1 MSSSILSIDWLSVTL
16 PATSW
21 TSGDPREILELLDL
35 PKDDFEERDR
45 GFYAYSHSA
54 KICGGAGMV
63 AWGGKRQN
71 GTLHVSFPGSALAFF
86 RDVLERKVT
95 GLLDLLLNL
104 GAKVTRLDLAFD
116 DRPSVSDACPVLFY
130 EKLMGCLC
138 VGAVQ
143 SRMRN
148 YRVVQDKV
156 KIGEV
161 FDAASQG
168 WTIYI
173 GSRCSNSFVRVYNK
187 AAEQAVEGHW
197 VRVELVVKG
206 KKAPVFARAWQAQ
219 GFASGYA
226 VGLLLGLLDFKE
238 QLADSNK
245 SRWPTAA
252 FWVDFLGTFEKVTVA
267 VTAKM
272 RSAEQ
277 TRQWVFRQVAP
288 ALAVLDLVW
297 GDNIWLNLVED
308 GASRFQPIHYAMV
321 LAAGGGVPVPAPS

>member
-35 PKDDFEERDR
+35 PRDDFEERDR
-45 GFYAYSHSA
+45 GFYAYSCSA
-54 KICGGAGMV
+54 VICGGAAIV

-71 GTLHVSFPGSALAFF
+71 GTLHISFPGSALAFF
-86 RDVLERKVT
+86 RDVLERKAV

-104 GAKVTRLDLAFD
+104 DAKVTRLDLAFD
-116 DRPSVSDACPVLFY
+116 DRPAVSGECSTLSY
-130 EKLMGCLC
+130 EKFMECLQS
-138 VGAVQ
+138 GDLL

-148 YRVVQDKV
+148 YQVVHDKV
-156 KIGEV
+156 KIGKV
-161 FDAASQG
+161 FDAATQG
-168 WTIYI
+168 WTIYV
-173 GSRCSNSFVRVYNK
+173 GSRCSNSFIRIYNK
-187 AAEQAVEGHW
+187 AAEQAVEGPW

-206 KKAPVFARAWQAQ
+206 DKAPVFARAWQAK

-238 QLADSNK
+238 RVDDSNK

-252 FWVDFLGTFEKVTVA
+252 FWTDFLGTFEKVTVK

-277 TRQWVFRQVAP
+277 TRRWVFRQVAP

-297 GDNIWLNLVED
+297 GNNIWLSLVED
-308 GASRFQPIHYAMV
+308 GASRLQPIHYSMV
-321 LAAGGGVPVPAPS
+321 LAAGGGVPVSAPS